1 MEFDKEEDVLG
12 SLYALRGG
20 LSAISAEYVRV
31 RKADAEYHEE
41 LNTVADQAGGA
52 RYEAPKGTVEYAMWI
67 CNGGFDDE
75 LHRRYN
81 QIQEKEI
88 EDKSADYE
96 DKIIDAHKNAVK
108 KFVAMA
114 VLILITGIILAA
126 LYFGIMLVEY
136 DGKKG
141 FDAILNINGYLI
153 LTGMCLCPP
162 LAMLIASLVS
172 MYQGIRYACSI
183 NRLKRELQEYQLKLQ
198 REIDEEH
205 NRAETAR
212 KAIREYFKFLP
223 QVKEEAR
230 EILGERNSVVKSSV
244 KNCNAYYKALVAEFS
259 PILDLR
265 DWQHLD
271 LVIYEIETRRADSI
285 KEALQL
291 VDRELQTERLER
303 TMSEAA
309 KSVCYTLQHG
319 FRNLQ
324 HTIRSCCEEIS
335 DRLGAMSAQLESINN
350 SVNIGNALQAQS
362 NKMVAELLSNAQ
374 AVLVY
379 D

>member
-20 LSAISAEYVRV
+20 ISVISAEYQRV
-31 RKADAEYHEE
+31 KKIDERVCADLKKAAGQYGGISKESSNPNSFAAYLAEGDFKRALEGYRDSQYQRIIDDSEYNPERYASGWKKPDTHWY
-41 LNTVADQAGGA
+41 LRFVILLLAAIAVTGGIL
-52 RYEAPKGTVEYAMWI
+52 YWIFVMHKGEPIIESILDVITLIIIGIVPAAIFIASIVMLIIGI
-67 CNGGFDDE
+67 CDSI
-75 LHRRYN
+75 HRRKQYRKSKSYAR
-81 QIQEKEI
+81 QKQKEI
-88 EDKSADYE
+88 REQN
-96 DKIIDAHKNAVK
+96 DKILIECKRIQQNIVNLPKLYDMVDKI
-108 KFVAMA
+108 MA
-114 VLILITGIILAA
+114 
-126 LYFGIMLVEY
+126 
-136 DGKKG
+136 
-141 FDAILNINGYLI
+141 
-153 LTGMCLCPP
+153 
-162 LAMLIASLVS
+162 
-172 MYQGIRYACSI
+172 
-183 NRLKRELQEYQLKLQ
+183 
-198 REIDEEH
+198 
-205 NRAETAR
+205 AR
-212 KAIREYFKFLP
+212 DKAIKP
-223 QVKEEAR
+223 IVQ
-230 EILGERNSVVKSSV
+230 NSKL
-244 KNCNAYYKALVAEFS
+244 YYKALVAEFT

-362 NKMVAELLSNAQ
+362 NIMVAELLSNAQ
-374 AVLVY
+374 AVLAY